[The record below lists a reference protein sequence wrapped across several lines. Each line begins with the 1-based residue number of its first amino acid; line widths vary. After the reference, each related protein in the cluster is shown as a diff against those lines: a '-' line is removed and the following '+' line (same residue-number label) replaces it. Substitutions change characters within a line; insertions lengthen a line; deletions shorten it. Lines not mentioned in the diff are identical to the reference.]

1 MNTRTFIPG
10 SEWLYFKFFTGAK
23 SADKLLADI
32 LLPFTNILLD
42 NQVIEEWFYIRYSD
56 PKFHIRFR
64 IKISN
69 SGNFDSV
76 LRLFYQSLNP
86 WVENG
91 LITNIQLD
99 CYSRELERYGI
110 NTIIPSEALFFADS
124 VAITKIIAR
133 LREKED
139 SDETR
144 WLLAIN
150 LVNDTLEAAGYSLLK
165 KGIFINQVDNGFR
178 EEFGIKSF
186 LYKKP
191 LDIKYREKRKKITE
205 TFANGGETAKF
216 NDILSERKEQITKV
230 LNKVRISSDKS
241 IDELLP
247 SYTHMTINRLF
258 RSNNRLCEMVI
269 YYLMNKE
276 LTSQIALEKH
286 KTK

>member
-1 MNTRTFIPG
+1 M
-10 SEWLYFKFFTGAK
+10 
-23 SADKLLADI
+23 
-32 LLPFTNILLD
+32 
-42 NQVIEEWFYIRYSD
+42 
-56 PKFHIRFR
+56 
-64 IKISN
+64 
-69 SGNFDSV
+69 
-76 LRLFYQSLNP
+76 
-86 WVENG
+86 
-91 LITNIQLD
+91 ITNIQLD
-99 CYSRELERYGI
+99 CYRRELERYGI